1 MEDTGRRPGGSPPA
15 PEPDGD
21 ASLYPGQRRPG
32 GPFSPV
38 TPGRPR
44 TPDGGAVSYPP
55 AGYYPAAGPLTP
67 GGMTPRPP
75 LFLEDAGFEPGTM
88 LGKYQIV
95 CRLGSGGMGSVYE
108 AIHTGIAKPVAVK
121 TLSTRLASEPR
132 SQTRFLR
139 EAAAASRLNH
149 PHVVDVTDYGAEGG
163 VTFIV
168 MELLRGEDLAAML
181 AREPAGMPLDLTA
194 DIMLAVCAGVFA
206 AHEAGVIH
214 RDLKPQ
220 NIFLAHTAVGDVVP
234 KVLDFGIS
242 KLLDEQ
248 MSQTLTG
255 TGMVM
260 GTTPYLSPEQVAG
273 HPVDGRSD
281 QYTLGVI
288 LYESVTGRRPHDG
301 DSLFAIMRS
310 IADGHFVRPRQLRP
324 DIPPAFEAVILRAM
338 GFPPDR
344 RYESVHALGQA
355 LLPFGSA
362 KGRVVW
368 ADYFG
373 SERGAENTAPL
384 PAGNSP
390 RPEPLFP
397 RPGRPDRA
405 DAYTPGGRVLPSTHT
420 GGRRR
425 GAFTPSPR
433 SGYDPVDLRPSRWP
447 AVLMLAAI
455 LGLAGGGWWAYR
467 TRAFGWPP
475 ARVDESVDPPAPG
488 EPALPPV
495 IFPAPP
501 RSTTPILPDRVT
513 APVPDDDVHTRPGR
527 VPENPPADDPIWP
540 ERAGVPPSGSNA
552 EGVDRQND
560 GTVRPSGGLS
570 PRPTPHRPPK
580 RRLSRPR
587 PEPRGDP
594 EAPIID

>member
-1 MEDTGRRPGGSPPA
+1 
-15 PEPDGD
+15 
-21 ASLYPGQRRPG
+21 
-32 GPFSPV
+32 
-38 TPGRPR
+38 
-44 TPDGGAVSYPP
+44 
-55 AGYYPAAGPLTP
+55 
-67 GGMTPRPP
+67 MTPRPP
-75 LFLEDAGFEPGTM
+75 LFPEDAGFEPGTM

-108 AIHTGIAKPVAVK
+108 AVHTGIAKPVAIK
-121 TLSTRLASEPR
+121 TLSNRLASEPR
-132 SQTRFLR
+132 AQTRFLR

-149 PHVVDVTDYGAEGG
+149 PHVVDVNDYGAEDG
-163 VTFIV
+163 VTYIV
-168 MELLRGEDLAAML
+168 MELLRGEDLAGML
-181 AREPAGMPLDLTA
+181 AREPAGMPIDVTA
-194 DIMLAVCAGVFA
+194 DVMLAVCAGVFA

-220 NIFLAHTAVGDVVP
+220 NIFLAHTAIGDVVP

-255 TGMVM
+255 TGTVM

-288 LYESVTGRRPHDG
+288 LYECVTGRRPHDG

-310 IADGHFVRPRQLRP
+310 IADGQFVRPRQLRP

-362 KGRVVW
+362 KGRVIW

-373 SERGAENTAPL
+373 TERGAENTAPL
-384 PAGNSP
+384 PASNSP
-390 RPEPLFP
+390 RPEPIFP
-397 RPGRPDRA
+397 PPGRAGRPES
-405 DAYTPGGRVLPSTHT
+405 YTPGGRRLPSTHT
-420 GGRRR
+420 GGRR
-425 GAFTPSPR
+425 GPSTPPPR
-433 SGYDPVDLRPSRWP
+433 SGGGYGPVDLRPSRWP
-447 AVLMLAAI
+447 AALLVTAF
-455 LGLAGGGWWAYR
+455 LGLGGGGWWAYR

-475 ARVDESVDPPAPG
+475 ARVDDSVESPTPG
-488 EPALPPV
+488 EPTRPPPSTLPTP
-495 IFPAPP
+495 PA
-501 RSTTPILPDRVT
+501 STTPIVPERVT
-513 APVPDDDVHTRPGR
+513 PPVPDLDLPTRPAR
-527 VPENPPADDPIWP
+527 VSENPTADDPIWP
-540 ERAGVPPSGSNA
+540 ERPVVPPPATNA
-552 EGVDRQND
+552 DGVDRRND
-560 GTVRPSGGLS
+560 GTIRPAGGLS
-570 PRPTPHRPPK
+570 PRPTLQHPP
-580 RRLSRPR
+580 RRRIPRPR
-587 PEPRGDP
+587 PAPRGDP